1 MLSDISLSRN
11 ASPSVYQQQARKN
24 VIIFLDVLFT
34 SRTDFPTLVCAR
46 GKRHWLRARRQVR
59 KQTLFVGWS
68 SPHFQNKLNTC
79 VTLSSVSL
87 CTRKSVT
94 GSVLADRPQRRPRLY
109 SVLTVFSV
117 FPERTKYLFAHCMS
131 NVSLCMRKVS
141 PAACYLTGRKVYEND
156 ICWLFSLML
165 EWTKYLYMTLRR
177 NVTWQAFCVPYQTR
191 RKVYE
196 NYIFLTVFFNTGM
209 DYNTCVWHWESMQP
223 DALSVCFIKQT
234 RQQAWSTFAG
244 CFLHFL
250 KRLNTC
256 LFVQCYFVHTESV
269 TGCILSDGRKVIL
282 CHSLVVLFT
291 SRTD

>member
-1 MLSDISLSRN
+1 M
-11 ASPSVYQQQARKN
+11 
-24 VIIFLDVLFT
+24 F
-34 SRTDFPTLVCAR
+34 
-46 GKRHWLRARRQVR
+46 
-59 KQTLFVGWS
+59 
-68 SPHFQNKLNTC
+68 
-79 VTLSSVSL
+79 
-87 CTRKSVT
+87 
-94 GSVLADRPQRRPRLY
+94 
-109 SVLTVFSV
+109 
-117 FPERTKYLFAHCMS
+117 
-131 NVSLCMRKVS
+131 NVSLCIRKVS
-141 PAACYLTGRKVYEND
+141 PAACYLTGRKVYENDICWLFSLILEWTKYLYMTLRRNVTWQAFRVPNQTRRKAYENEIFWLFSLILEWTRYLCMTVRNYTTGRAFHVPYQTDQIAGLVDICWLFSLTLECTKYLCMTVRRNVTWHAFRVPYQTRRKVYEND